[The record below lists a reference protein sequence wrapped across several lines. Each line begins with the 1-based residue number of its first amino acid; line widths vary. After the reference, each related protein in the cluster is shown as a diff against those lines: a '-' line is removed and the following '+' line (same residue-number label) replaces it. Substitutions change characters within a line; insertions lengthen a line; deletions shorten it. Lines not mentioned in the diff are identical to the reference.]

1 MLEVTEED
9 LDRLEAALRP
19 YLRPATEPP
28 KANGKA
34 NGTHEPPGSRL
45 RAYAATALADER
57 PSSAALASSIVSP
70 LTWKRTPC
78 GVHARRR
85 SLGNVIRPSPAGARE
100 EERG

>member
-45 RAYAATALADER
+45 RAYA
-57 PSSAALASSIVSP
+57 P
-70 LTWKRTPC
+70 
-78 GVHARRR
+78 RR
-85 SLGNVIRPSPAGARE
+85 SPMSGQARPHWHRRSCR
-100 EERG
+100 R